1 MTVKYLYKCGYLYRD
16 TRARYARTDKNFVCA
31 QDEELKN
38 EAMTTSTMAKKM
50 NSSSA
55 PADGSIATNE
65 HEDDGRNLNPHP
77 HHWNSV

>member
-1 MTVKYLYKCGYLYRD
+1 MMVKYLYKCGYLYCD
-16 TRARYARTDKNFVCA
+16 TRACYARTDKNFVCA

-38 EAMTTSTMAKKM
+38 EAMTTSPVATEMK
-50 NSSSA
+50 SSTA

-65 HEDDGRNLNPHP
+65 HDDDGKILSPHP